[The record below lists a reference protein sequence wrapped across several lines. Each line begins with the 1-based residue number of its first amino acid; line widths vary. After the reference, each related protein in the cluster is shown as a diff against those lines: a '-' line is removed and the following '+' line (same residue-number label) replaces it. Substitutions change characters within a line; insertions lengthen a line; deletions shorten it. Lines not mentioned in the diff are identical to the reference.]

1 MKTTT
6 TKHVRP
12 LSPFGGRGAFI
23 FLLLPLWGL
32 GGLFG
37 DVALAQSTVTVTP
50 IGTDYGEHTVTFL
63 VKWTGAAHNNRVWV
77 WVDYCPVVGVAQA
90 SPLSRASIGAVTI
103 TASDGSV
110 TTSTGNSRGFFVA
123 QNPATVTATL
133 LDASGQFNWCAYGSG
148 DPPKAVVRA
157 EGGYTLQGAP
167 PFTINETITENTKT
181 FGAGTC
187 IESITDLTGYP
198 EGVVPAP
205 PSLSDP
211 NSPSICSAQATT
223 LFATVSGGVTGA
235 MTYTWDIG
243 GSQDSN
249 QTNSYTTASLSAGT
263 TYSVTATN
271 ANNCESSPATGM
283 ITVNYPGTDGQAAHP
298 MCGCAEG
305 MTDCSGTCTRSDY
318 YTTNDGACT
327 GFCRTAYV
335 QLRDPCGA
343 VVCAAESTY
352 IEPTC
357 LLPCSPRYD
366 PGFFENKYVGSGY
379 VRDNYRELPNDT
391 SVQTETTCMTRCFSE
406 MLPTATR
413 VWNYGVKSL
422 FDCYCYWSY

>member
-12 LSPFGGRGAFI
+12 LSPFGGRGALF
-23 FLLLPLWGL
+23 FLFFLPLWGL

-37 DVALAQSTVTVTP
+37 GVALAQSTVTVTP

-63 VKWTGAAHNNRVWV
+63 VKWSGAAHNNRVWI
-77 WVDYCPVVGVAQA
+77 WVDYCPVVGVAPA

-133 LDASGQFNWCAYGSG
+133 LDATGQFNWCAYGSG

-167 PFTINETITENTKT
+167 PFIINGTITENTKT

-187 IESITDLTGYP
+187 ITSITDLTGYP

-205 PSLSDP
+205 PSLSDL

-223 LFATVSGGVTGA
+223 LFATVGGGVTGA
-235 MTYTWDIG
+235 MTYTWNIG
-243 GSQDSN
+243 GSQKSN

-271 ANNCESSPATGM
+271 ANKCKSTPATGT

-305 MTDCSGTCTRSDY
+305 TTDCSGTCKTIAI
-318 YTTNDGACT
+318 YTTYDGACT
-327 GFCRTAYV
+327 GECATAYS
-335 QLRDPCGA
+335 QLRDACGTLIYQYA
-343 VVCAAESTY
+343 GTY
-352 IEPTC
+352 TNSSC
-357 LLPCSPRYD
+357 
-366 PGFFENKYVGSGY
+366 
-379 VRDNYRELPNDT
+379 
-391 SVQTETTCMTRCFSE
+391 
-406 MLPTATR
+406 LPTVPDLDKYCSDGSRQIGDISTCNDCAD
-413 VWNYGVKSL
+413 NCKS
-422 FDCYCYWSY
+422 YARGYWSYNYQLVSDRCTCWRCDKKN